1 MKTGALEKMKLLSS
15 VLLDRGVRV
24 ISKFSKKW
32 EKSSPNLFKVG
43 ACLGDDHDHDH
54 DHPDIESCHSCEA
67 TWFDGEITGDPG
79 CFSGN
84 VEPIQTDKTCCH
96 TERLTLERDGQKLY
110 HILRTTLN
118 DEHDDDHHLHDDE
131 VRVTKVKLTPL
142 GVRGT
147 GEPDQFLL
155 SLFTVLIKSWK

>member
-15 VLLDRGVRV
+15 VLLGRGVRI
-24 ISKFSKKW
+24 ISQSLNW
-32 EKSSPNLFKVG
+32 GNDSRNLLKVG
-43 ACLGDDHDHDH
+43 ACLADDHDH

-67 TWFDGEITGDPG
+67 TWFNGEITGDPG

-96 TERLTLERDGQKLY
+96 TERLTLERDGQMLY
-110 HILRTTLN
+110 HILRTPLN

-131 VRVTKVKLTPL
+131 VRVTKVISHVTY
-142 GVRGT
+142 VFFNWQT
-147 GEPDQFLL
+147 GFTL
-155 SLFTVLIKSWK
+155 STF